1 MKRRIWKL
9 KAPYFL
15 EIQVTRAELITIA
28 KALGLEVAFDDIG
41 YEVLKEGKVTN
52 NATINRGAGM
62 MAADGAMEWRRNGY

>member
-1 MKRRIWKL
+1 MKRRIWQL

-28 KALGLEVAFDDIG
+28 KALGLELAFDDVG
-41 YEVLKEGKVTN
+41 YDVLAGGKLDD

-62 MAADGAMEWRRNGY
+62 MAAAGAMEWRRD